1 MINYSKYESN
11 MTLLVNSK
19 LRGSNKTKIHV
30 IRVYHGMIGNNHD
43 KGLLTTMIVE
53 NDNPQKIHE
62 IRVYHG
68 TIGNDH
74 ND

>member
-1 MINYSKYESN
+1 

-43 KGLLTTMIVE
+43 EGLLTTMSRKRQ
-53 NDNPQKIHE
+53 PSKIHE

-68 TIGNDH
+68 MIGNNHD
-74 ND
+74 N